1 MDPNSIYVK
10 TISGEEAIQQRTRV
24 IQRNV
29 RMVLILVDGQSSVSD
44 LCRKTGNPQLTENA
58 LSELEKGGFIELKV
72 EQHDSLW
79 EESKRVAEEIR
90 SAAIEKSS
98 LLLKDEKGE
107 KKEKYPDFQHS
118 LPSTPVVPG
127 FKIEPSGMPISMHSV
142 FDTRD
147 VADFSISQFSLAPSE
162 PAAAVIAPRSVEQA
176 PQKKEAKLRAKLRS
190 KARVVKPSFFAQ
202 LKALWV
208 SAERDLGEERGGVK
222 PIRRGPK
229 RRLAWPVIV
238 LICLMCL
245 FGAGFL
251 AVTFYPYGTYL
262 PRVEA
267 AFARSVG
274 RPVAVGAMRI
284 DVYPNPGV
292 LLTGV
297 RMALGKQDL
306 LIEEIRLQPDLGSL
320 LSSRIIFSKA
330 VASGLNLQLESVGD
344 MVGALA
350 AFAKEDNSVG
360 VRQVALE
367 KVDFSF
373 GALSIQDV
381 EADVR
386 FDPERGMK
394 SLDLRTSDRTLT
406 LVATPGG
413 DGVGLAVEAYA
424 WRPFKDS
431 RFVFDSAGLKVRLE
445 SGALVLENIDIHL
458 LDGVLRGGATVGSGP
473 DASVSGDI
481 RFDRINTNRL
491 GDALGIGKRFSG
503 EVSGKLKFVAKGKA
517 WEDVFSAMIAEGDF
531 VIQRGTISGIDLVE
545 AVRRVAGAPVQG
557 GVTSFE
563 QLSGRMKLAP
573 EKNQFSALVMN
584 SGLMQSTGYLDV
596 AKSRKLS
603 GKLELQLKGSVN
615 QTRVPVLIDGT
626 VDSPAVQAKR
636 G

>member
-10 TISGEEAIQQRTRV
+10 TTSGEEAIQQRTRV

-79 EESKRVAEEIR
+79 EESKRVAQEIR
-90 SAAIEKSS
+90 SAAVEKSS
-98 LLLKDEKGE
+98 LLLNDK
-107 KKEKYPDFQHS
+107 KKEMYPDFQHS
-118 LPSTPVVPG
+118 LPSTPAAQE

-162 PAAAVIAPRSVEQA
+162 PGKALIAFPSIEKT
-176 PQKKEAKLRAKLRS
+176 PEAKEGKLRTKRRN
-190 KARVVKPSFFAQ
+190 KARFEKPSFIAQ
-202 LKALWV
+202 LKALWI
-208 SAERDLGEERGGVK
+208 SAERDLSEGPREVK
-222 PIRRGPK
+222 PIRRGSK
-229 RRLAWPVIV
+229 QQLAWPVLLLLCLV
-238 LICLMCL
+238 GLI
-245 FGAGFL
+245 GAGFL
-251 AVTFYPYGTYL
+251 TATFFPFGMYL

-267 AFARSVG
+267 AFSRSVG
-274 RPVAVGAMRI
+274 RPVVVGAMRV
-284 DVYPNPGV
+284 DVFPKPSV

-297 RMALGKQDL
+297 KMALGKQEL
-306 LIEEIRLQPDLGSL
+306 SIGEMHLQPDLRTL
-320 LSSRIIFSKA
+320 LSSRIVFSKA
-330 VASGLNLQLESVGD
+330 VVSGLNFQLESVGD
-344 MVGALA
+344 MAGIFAAL
-350 AFAKEDNSVG
+350 AKEDNAIG

-367 KVDFSF
+367 RVDLSF
-373 GALSIQDV
+373 GALSTQDV

-386 FDPERGMK
+386 LDTEGGLK
-394 SLDLRTSDRTLT
+394 SLDFRTSDRSLT

-413 DGVGLAVEAYA
+413 SSVSLAVEAYS

-431 RFVFDSAGLKVRLE
+431 QLIFDSVSLRVKLE
-445 SGALVLENIDIHL
+445 SGGLALDNIEMHL
-458 LDGVLRGGATVGSGP
+458 LDGVARGAAIVGSNVG
-473 DASVSGDI
+473 ANVSGDI
-481 RFDRINTNRL
+481 RFDRINTSRL
-491 GDALGIGKRFSG
+491 GEVLGVGKRFSG
-503 EVSGKLKFVAKGKA
+503 EVSGRLKFVGKGRTRD
-517 WEDVFSAMIAEGDF
+517 EVLSAMLAEGDF
-531 VIQRGTISGIDLVE
+531 VIQRGAISGIDLVE

-584 SGLMQSTGYLDV
+584 SGLMQSTGFLDV
-596 AKSRKLS
+596 DKNRKLS
-603 GKLELQLKGSVN
+603 GRLELQLKGSVN

-626 VDSPAVQAKR
+626 LDSPVVQAKR